1 MKLEKFEAPEAELIE
16 YYVDDILTKS
26 SDDNDIASEIEDGG
40 EDYL

>member
-16 YYVDDILTKS
+16 YYVDDILTES
-26 SDDNDIASEIEDGG
+26 SDDDIASEIEDGG